1 MCFCIED
8 TEMEEEADDVALFH
22 CALIF
27 KYIKKWM
34 RWYFLNSWLFIYSVF
49 RRSAVQ
55 TEPWWV
61 WTHSIRQQLHNNRWT
76 DDLCHL
82 PPSPS
87 PRPLCTTALFQ
98 IFHLRVMHPA
108 SHPPSLLKPCLSGI
122 IWWAVKHKHIKMP
135 EPVTLCGGGVLVP
148 KTSLRII
155 CMMGTFYGPC
165 QDFDHKI
172 ERHRI
177 S

>member
-82 PPSPS
+82 PPSPLPQAIMHHCPISNFS
-87 PRPLCTTALFQ
+87 PES
-98 IFHLRVMHPA
+98 HA
-108 SHPPSLLKPCLSGI
+108 SCLPPSFPAETMFVWHYLVGSKTQTHQDARTSD
-122 IWWAVKHKHIKMP
+122 AVWRWGFSAQNLPAYYLHDGNILWPMP
-135 EPVTLCGGGVLVP
+135 GLW
-148 KTSLRII
+148 S
-155 CMMGTFYGPC
+155 
-165 QDFDHKI
+165 
-172 ERHRI
+172 
-177 S
+177 